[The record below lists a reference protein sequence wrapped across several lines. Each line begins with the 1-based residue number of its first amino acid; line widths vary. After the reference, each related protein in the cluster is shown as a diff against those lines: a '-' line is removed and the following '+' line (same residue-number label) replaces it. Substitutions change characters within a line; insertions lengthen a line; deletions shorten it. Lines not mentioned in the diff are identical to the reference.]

1 MMTAYELADIL
12 NGIQS
17 NIWAAQAIMLS
28 VLSAYLAVAY
38 TVGKNLTTYQVL
50 FINSV
55 FILMSALG
63 ATGQMNSIEAAT
75 MYGRELSPLRGE
87 IVTDEVRAG
96 ATIGFYTL
104 RALLLF
110 GALAFMWQVRHP
122 KSG

>member
-75 MYGRELSPLRGE
+75 MY
-87 IVTDEVRAG
+87 
-96 ATIGFYTL
+96 
-104 RALLLF
+104 
-110 GALAFMWQVRHP
+110 
-122 KSG
+122 